1 MNKELGHGE
10 NFLVKHYAGSVV
22 YTVTGMYFM
31 APIYGLVPKCT
42 VCPPPHSAD
51 SFLPQKTSEHAL
63 ALILAHLERVN

>member
-31 APIYGLVPKCT
+31 APIDWFLGVQHTSP
-42 VCPPPHSAD
+42 
-51 SFLPQKTSEHAL
+51 LPQFSL
-63 ALILAHLERVN
+63 